1 MTMTTTTTDWEQFGR
16 ENGSLGRYE
25 LRAMLEAA
33 GLELNSRDYH
43 LAFEA
48 IRRGQSVIEQARAAQ
63 RAEAERARLAPFIAA
78 ARADAASWGCVEAG
92 DISGEELEQMIL
104 REAQERADEADERA
118 AEEARAAER
127 AAAELLDYQQ
137 RQTALDA
144 CERAAEVKV
153 LDAGW
158 KWTRRRC
165 GHDCSR
171 YFWIERHDDEV
182 VFSLRISDHHAK
194 NGSGWNEAKQEQY
207 DAPNVNIVIRSNGD
221 GTYGFDLAKLTE
233 RLD

>member
-1 MTMTTTTTDWEQFGR
+1 MTTTKIDWEQFGR
-16 ENGSLGRYE
+16 DNAQIGRSE
-25 LRAMLEAA
+25 LRAAVEAA

-48 IRRGQSVIEQARAAQ
+48 IRRGQSVVEQARAAQ
-63 RAEAERARLAPFIAA
+63 RAEAERARLAPFLAES
-78 ARADAASWGCVEAG
+78 RADAASWGCVEDG
-92 DISGEELEQMIL
+92 DLTAEELEELIL
-104 REAQERADEADERA
+104 RDANERADEADEKA

-127 AAAELLDYQQ
+127 EAAALLDYQQ
-137 RQTALDA
+137 RQATLDA
-144 CERAAEVKV
+144 CERAAEAEV

-171 YFWIERHDDEV
+171 YFWIERHDEEV
-182 VFSLRISDHHAK
+182 VLSLRISDHFAK
-194 NGSGWNEAKQEQY
+194 NGSGWNEAKQEQH
-207 DAPNVNIVIRSNGD
+207 DEPNVNIVIHSNGD
-221 GTYGFDLAKLTE
+221 GTYGFDLTKLTE